1 MPVTLRQ
8 LRYFQALVEHGTFSR
23 AAQNVHIS
31 QPALSIQIRELEASL
46 GGTLVERESRGIAL
60 TRLGRDAFE
69 QTLRILDETLLLE
82 TMGKRFQDGPVRMT
96 LGILP
101 TLAPYILTE
110 ILERLDRSTPRVD
123 LTVVEATGERLVSD
137 LLASRIDAAVVSM
150 PLGLLEI
157 SERPLFVDR
166 FLLAGRAERLAAI
179 RNTLGDKMHPAEIAR
194 ADMGPLLTLG
204 QGDCLAAQVLG
215 ACRMWR
221 IGEVQRGAGTLA
233 TLSRL
238 VAKGAGLTLLPET
251 AAFTE
256 RAAVPDLQFL
266 RFATPE
272 PSRHIGLAHRVAA
285 EGQFWTDVLA
295 NAVSEAGDALVA
307 DAAAVFSDTRAKKAA
322 KLDTLDAAA

>member
-8 LRYFQALVEHGTFSR
+8 LRYFQALVEHGSFSR
-23 AAQNVHIS
+23 AARTVHIS

-46 GGTLVERESRGIAL
+46 GGTLVERESRGVAL

-82 TMGKRFQDGPVRMT
+82 TLGKRHRDGPVRIT

-110 ILERLDRSTPRVD
+110 ILERLDRSSPRVD
-123 LTVVEATGERLVSD
+123 LAVVEAAGERLVSE

-150 PLGLLEI
+150 PLGLLELA
-157 SERPLFVDR
+157 ERPLFVDR
-166 FLLAGRAERLAAI
+166 FLLAGRAERLASI
-179 RNTLGDKMHPAEIAR
+179 RNVLGDKVHPAEVAR

-215 ACRMWR
+215 ACLMWR

-251 AAFTE
+251 AASAE
-256 RAAVPDLQFL
+256 RAAASGLHFL
-266 RFATPE
+266 RFAAPE

-285 EGQFWTDVLA
+285 KGQIWTDVLA
-295 NAVSEAGDALVA
+295 NAVSEAGTALVA
-307 DAAAVFSDTRAKKAA
+307 GAAAAIGDARAKKAA
-322 KLDTLDAAA
+322 KLDTLDAA